1 MNKIKVKCL
10 NGFKIIKRGI
20 WYAEV
25 IEGREYIATLCEESG
40 EYLAKDDNGH
50 KFLVGELD
58 FDEKLIL
65 EEDFTLITR

>member
-25 IEGREYIATLCEESG
+25 IEGREYF
-40 EYLAKDDNGH
+40 AKDDNGH

-58 FDEKLIL
+58 LDEKLIL
-65 EEDFTLITR
+65 EEDFKLITR